1 MQQGANTPQLFALRT
16 AGIEL
21 QLSVYMRISAA
32 FRLDKEKAVEV
43 FIVFVLVILLGV
55 CLSSVKILTN
65 WERAVV
71 LRLGRF
77 KRLAGPGPIF
87 LLPFGFDRALRV
99 DTRVV
104 TLDVPRQEMMTRD
117 NVPVTVDAIV
127 LFSVVEPRLAIL
139 NIENYM
145 RTTSLIAQT
154 TLRSTIGQAEL
165 DELLSQRDRINHHLQ
180 SVIDQQTEPYGIKV
194 VAVEVRDVSLP
205 ETMKRAMA
213 AQAEAEREK
222 RAKVINAE
230 GEFQAA
236 ERLTQAAAMMSSE
249 PGAMQLRYLQ
259 SMREIASER
268 SSMTILPIPIDLI
281 TPFVNMAKKFA
292 GDTEQSE
299 RRATE
304 RAKAPDPP
312 RGERASLLGNVP
324 PAASL
329 TEGPGQQSMLPT
341 GLETASTPLFAANE
355 GKDEG

>member
-1 MQQGANTPQLFALRT
+1 MGTVIIAFLVVLLF
-16 AGIEL
+16 
-21 QLSVYMRISAA
+21 
-32 FRLDKEKAVEV
+32 
-43 FIVFVLVILLGV
+43 V
-55 CLSSVKILTN
+55 CASSIKILTN

-77 KRLAGPGPIF
+77 SRLAGPGPIF
-87 LLPFGFDRALRV
+87 LLPFGFDRAHRV

-236 ERLTQAAAMMSSE
+236 ERLTQAAAMMSRE

-281 TPFVNMAKKFA
+281 TPFVEMAKHANA
-292 GDTEQSE
+292 GSRAAAAEAALHAEQRNLTAESVPSSLNEGSARPLVLPDLTE
-299 RRATE
+299 T
-304 RAKAPDPP
+304 
-312 RGERASLLGNVP
+312 P
-324 PAASL
+324 PAA
-329 TEGPGQQSMLPT
+329 
-341 GLETASTPLFAANE
+341 LFARSEQKNE
-355 GKDEG
+355 S